1 MSATRIPLLSRS
13 SLLLLL
19 LLGSSAGAR
28 AAAPLIQT
36 NRMGNIP
43 ESHPQGSKTRW
54 NLSTP
59 QKSVC
64 FHRSRPSRASRRTSS
79 KPGMFYPSSSPSQGN
94 SGPGGVWDPFTCE
107 EHGEPGV
114 DVLHLQLQQARG
126 APAARGTIAA
136 VEGQQLQQLL
146 TLAPAQ
152 QLQLPLGAG
161 ITPGDR
167 RGTGRAQGRGRG
179 QDLPSQG
186 GFCSP
191 HG

>member
-19 LLGSSAGAR
+19 LGSSAR

-36 NRMGNIP
+36 NRVGNIP

-59 QKSVC
+59 PKIRLFSPLSPEPRLPQDQQQTRGC
-64 FHRSRPSRASRRTSS
+64 FTPPPAPPKGIRVL
-79 KPGMFYPSSSPSQGN
+79 
-94 SGPGGVWDPFTCE
+94 GGVWDPFTCE

-186 GFCSP
+186 RFCSS